1 MNRFLILLSVS
12 IMFFTAALPAQK
24 KQGQSMQWKIAGELP
39 VAKNQSKA
47 LGFAGP
53 VAGVCEKKM
62 IVAGGANFPDAMP
75 WFGGRKKYYSDVFV
89 YVKKGSRVVLQKK
102 QFKLAAAVA
111 YAACCSTSKGIV
123 YAGGENEQGI
133 SKKVF
138 LLQLIQ
144 NAPTLVVQ
152 NLPDLPVAVTNAS
165 MTVNGNTIYIA
176 GGERAEGVSDMFFS
190 LDMEHIEAGWK
201 QLPLIPKPVSHA
213 VLVFQKSKD
222 HEGVFLVGGRRK
234 NPNGISDLYNSVFEF
249 NLSKEQWTEKKSL
262 PYTLSA
268 GTGIATGMHSI
279 LLFGG
284 DKGETFHKVEMLIAA
299 INAEKDDLKKQQ
311 LVQQKNQLQITHPG
325 FCKEVLCYNTITG
338 EWSVVDS
345 IPFDTPV
352 TTVAFK
358 WEKNVLIPGGE
369 IKAGIRSPYI
379 LSATLNSDL
388 K

>member
-12 IMFFTAALPAQK
+12 IMFFTAAIPAQK
-24 KQGQSMQWKIAGELP
+24 KQGQSMQWKIAAELP
-39 VAKNQSKA
+39 VAKNQNKS

-53 VAGVCEKKM
+53 VAGIYQNKM

-75 WFGGRKKYYSDVFV
+75 WLGGKKKYYDDVFV
-89 YVKKGSRVVLQKK
+89 YVKTGSRIVLQKK
-102 QFKLAAAVA
+102 QFKLPSTVA
-111 YAACCSTSKGIV
+111 YAASCSTSKGIV

-133 SKKVF
+133 SNKVF
-138 LLQLIQ
+138 LLQLVQ

-165 MTVNGNTIYIA
+165 MTVHRNIIYFA
-176 GGERAEGVSDMFFS
+176 GGEKAEGASDLFFS
-190 LDMEHIEAGWK
+190 LDLDHIAAGWK
-201 QLPLIPKPVSHA
+201 QLAFIPKPVSHA

-222 HEGVFLVGGRRK
+222 HESIFLIGGRRK
-234 NPNGISDLYNSVFEF
+234 NTNGISDLYSSVFEF
-249 NLSKEQWTEKKSL
+249 NITKNQWAEKKSL

-268 GTGIATGMHSI
+268 GTGMATGTHSI

-299 INAEKDDLKKQQ
+299 INAEKDEVKKQQ
-311 LVQQKNQLQITHPG
+311 LTQQKNKLQMSHPG
-325 FCKEVLCYNTITG
+325 FCKDVLCYNTITG
-338 EWSVVDS
+338 EWNVVDS
-345 IPFDTPV
+345 IPFNTPV
-352 TTVAFK
+352 TTVACK
-358 WEKNVLIPGGE
+358 WGNDVLIPSGE

-379 LSATLNSDL
+379 LSAKLNPDI